1 MGADLANIRKRK
13 RCRIEE
19 KFEVQIC
26 QKSKRKKDADSLK
39 KRCADLN
46 KNTSLKKGAEMQR
59 KAADLKSVRGP
70 TVGPSYIYLM

>member
-1 MGADLANIRKRK
+1 LDADLANIRKRK

-26 QKSKRKKDADSLK
+26 QKSKHKKDADSLK

-46 KNTSLKKGAEMQR
+46 KNTTSLKKGAEMQR
-59 KAADLKSVRGP
+59 KAADLKSVRAGC
-70 TVGPSYIYLM
+70 IQN